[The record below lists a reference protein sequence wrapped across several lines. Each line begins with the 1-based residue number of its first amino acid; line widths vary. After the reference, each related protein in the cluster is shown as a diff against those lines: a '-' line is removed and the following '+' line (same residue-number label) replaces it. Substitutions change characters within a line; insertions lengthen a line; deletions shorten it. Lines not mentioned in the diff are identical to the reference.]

1 MVVMNAATQAGA
13 GIDYVGAYAS
23 AAEWFADHVARTNSR
38 AAVPT
43 CPGWTVLDL
52 VTHLGNVHSWAATV
66 IETGRPATKLDD
78 RPSSAKPKRL
88 GQWYLGKAE
97 DLYSVLRDVSPDHEC
112 WNFAFGAGVARF
124 WLRRQTHET
133 LLHGVDLAVAAEVAE
148 RLPVELADDGVDE
161 ALNVFL
167 HRMHARGHPADLAG
181 PVVLKAT
188 DTGRCWVVEPA
199 PRASI
204 PAQAS
209 GPEGWRPDRSAPRV
223 SNGFRE
229 GADRVEAPAAV
240 LFKLLW
246 KRTRPTDPEVAVRGD
261 EETVHRFLASRL
273 TP

>member
-1 MVVMNAATQAGA
+1 MNAATQAGA
-13 GIDYVGAYAS
+13 GIDYVGEYAS

-66 IETGRPATKLDD
+66 LETSKPASQLDD

-88 GQWYLGKAE
+88 AQWYLGKAE
-97 DLYSVLRDVSPDHEC
+97 DLYSVLRDTPPDREC
-112 WNFAFGAGVARF
+112 WNFAFGVGVAQF

-133 LLHGVDLAVAAEVAE
+133 LVHGVDLARAADVPE
-148 RLPVELADDGVDE
+148 RLPAELAGDGVDE

-167 HRMHARGHPADLAG
+167 HRMHSRGHPAELSG
-181 PVVLKAT
+181 PVVLKAA
-188 DTGRCWVVEPA
+188 DTGQCWVVEPA
-199 PRASI
+199 PRTGI

-209 GPEGWRPDRSAPRV
+209 GLEGRRPDRSAPRV
-223 SNGFRE
+223 SYGFRE
-229 GADRVEAPAAV
+229 GADVAEAPAAV

-246 KRTRPTDPEVAVRGD
+246 KRTQLSDPQVTARGD
-261 EETVHRFLASRL
+261 EEPLHRFLASRL